1 MKLLLPRLLALQR
14 GREEAGWRRIATVF
28 TLAAMFWIG
37 AYAITVRVLH
47 HFATVDPD
55 LGRILAAKLLALLF
69 LMLVTFLAF
78 SALITAISQCFLAR
92 DLPLLIAAPVP
103 LRRLFRVKLLE
114 VSLFSSWT
122 AVFLAFPVFVA
133 YGTVFEAGIDYYAA
147 LVMILVPCAA
157 MAGAF
162 GILVGVALVN
172 LFPAR
177 RARDLL
183 SLVALVFLV
192 GIVFL
197 LRVMRPE
204 RFVRPESFGTWADYL
219 VSLSN
224 PTLPWLPS
232 YWAARVLGEVLGIY
246 QATHWAA
253 VAWYG
258 GLLLVVTLVTMGLS
272 AGVFREGFRTG
283 WSRSQEARHAR
294 WTRKPWW
301 NAFLGLIGAP
311 FPRRQRAI
319 IRKDATTIFRDPGQW
334 SQLLLLLAVVVIYL
348 YNIRVLPLDAAG
360 GTGYFLRNLLA
371 FLNVGLVGL
380 VVTAL
385 AARFVLPGV
394 SLEGNTL
401 WLLRAS
407 PLPVRELL
415 WSKFWGGFVPL
426 VVVAEL
432 LVVFTNTILHTTPLL
447 HVLSIAAVLCITA
460 AIAGMGVG
468 LGAAHPRFDAA
479 DGTQVAA
486 GYAGFLF
493 MVLSALLVLL
503 SVTVLAWPV
512 YHSFRATW
520 LGAGVGAREWGGL
533 AAGLVVVGGI
543 SGIALYSAMRTGC
556 ERMAISEE
564 S

>member
-1 MKLLLPRLLALQR
+1 MAALS
-14 GREEAGWRRIATVF
+14 
-28 TLAAMFWIG
+28 TLGAMFWIG
-37 AYAITVRVLH
+37 AYAITARVLR

-69 LMLVTFLAF
+69 LLLLTFLTF
-78 SALITAISQCFLAR
+78 SALITAISQCFLAK
-92 DLPLLIAAPVP
+92 DLPLLIMAPIP
-103 LRRLFRVKLLE
+103 LRRLFRAKLVE
-114 VSLFSSWT
+114 VSVYASWT
-122 AVFLAFPVFVA
+122 AIFLALPVFVA
-133 YGTVFEAGIDYYAA
+133 YGVVFEAGLSYYAT
-147 LVMILVPCAA
+147 LVLVLVPCAM
-157 MAGAF
+157 MAAGF
-162 GILVGVALVN
+162 GILTAVALVN

-183 SLVALVFLV
+183 SLVALVFLI

-204 RFVRPESFGTWADYL
+204 QFVRPESFGTWAEYL

-232 YWAARVLGEVLGIY
+232 YWAARILGEVLGIY
-246 QATHWAA
+246 QVTHWPA

-258 GLLLVVTLVTMGLS
+258 ALLSVGALVTTGLA
-272 AGVFREGFRTG
+272 AGVFREAFRSG
-283 WSRSQEARHAR
+283 WSRAQEARQVR
-294 WTRKPWW
+294 WTRKGWW
-301 NAFLGLIGAP
+301 TSALAGFGAP

-319 IRKDATTIFRDPGQW
+319 IMKDAMTIFRDPAQW
-334 SQLLLLLAVVVIYL
+334 SQLVLLLAVVAVYL
-348 YNIRVLPLDAAG
+348 YNIHVLPLDRAG
-360 GTGYFLRNLLA
+360 GTGYFMRNLLA

-380 VVTAL
+380 VVAAL
-385 AARFVLPGV
+385 AARFILPGV

-407 PLPVRELL
+407 PMAVRELL
-415 WSKFWGGFVPL
+415 WAKFWGGFVPL

-432 LVVFTNTILHTTPLL
+432 LVILTNTILQSTTLL
-447 HVLSIAAVLCITA
+447 QVLSMVAVLCLVA
-460 AIAGMGVG
+460 AITGLGVG
-468 LGAAHPRFDAA
+468 VGAAHPRYDAT

-493 MVLSALLVLL
+493 MVLSALLVLF

-520 LGAGVGAREWGGL
+520 FGWGVGPREWFGMAGGL
-533 AAGLVVVGGI
+533 VAVGGI
-543 SGIALYSAMRTGC
+543 SSIAVYAAMRTGC
-556 ERMAISEE
+556 ERMALSEE

>member
-1 MKLLLPRLLALQR
+1 MTLLFPRLVALRR
-14 GREEAGWRRIATVF
+14 GREEAGWRRSVGLGILGA
-28 TLAAMFWIG
+28 LFWVG
-37 AYAITVRVLH
+37 GYAITVRVLR

-69 LMLVTFLAF
+69 LLLFTFLTF
-78 SALITAISQCFLAR
+78 SALIAAISQCFLAR
-92 DLPLLIAAPVP
+92 DLPLLVAAPVP
-103 LRRLFRVKLLE
+103 LRRLFRVKLVE
-114 VSLFSSWT
+114 VGVFASWT
-122 AVFLAFPVFVA
+122 AIFLALPVFVA
-133 YGTVFEAGIDYYAA
+133 YGVVFDAGIRYYAA
-147 LVMILVPCAA
+147 LVAVIVPCIVIAA
-157 MAGAF
+157 SF
-162 GILVGVALVN
+162 GILVAVALVN

-183 SLVALVFLV
+183 SLVALVFLI
-192 GIVFL
+192 GIVML

-204 RFVRPESFGTWADYL
+204 RFVRPEAFGTWADYL

-232 YWAARVLGEVLGIY
+232 YWAARVTGEILGVY
-246 QATHWAA
+246 QVVHWPA

-258 GLLLVVTLVTMGLS
+258 GLLFAAACITMAVA

-283 WSRSQEARHAR
+283 WSRSQEARQVR
-294 WTRKPWW
+294 WTRKEWW
-301 NAFLGLIGAP
+301 HAALGIGSRP
-311 FPRRQRAI
+311 FPRRLRAI
-319 IRKDATTIFRDPGQW
+319 ILKDATTLFRDPSQW
-334 SQLLLLLAVVVIYL
+334 SQLVLLLAVIAVYL
-348 YNIRVLPLDAAG
+348 YNIHVLPLDPAG
-360 GTGYFLRNLLA
+360 GTGYFMRNLLA

-394 SLEGNTL
+394 SLEGGTL
-401 WLLRAS
+401 WLLRTS
-407 PLPVRELL
+407 PLAIRELL
-415 WSKFWGGFVPL
+415 WAKFWGGFVPL
-426 VVVAEL
+426 VLVAEL
-432 LVVFTNTILHTTPLL
+432 LVVLTNTILHTTTLL
-447 HVLSIAAVLCITA
+447 QVLSMGAMLCLSA
-460 AIAGMGVG
+460 AIAGLAVG

-493 MVLSALLVLL
+493 MVLSALLVLF

-520 LGAGVGAREWGGL
+520 FGWGVGAREWGGL
-533 AAGLVVVGGI
+533 AGGLVAVAGI
-543 SGIALYSAMRTGC
+543 SSIALYAAMRTGC
-556 ERMAISEE
+556 ERMELSEE